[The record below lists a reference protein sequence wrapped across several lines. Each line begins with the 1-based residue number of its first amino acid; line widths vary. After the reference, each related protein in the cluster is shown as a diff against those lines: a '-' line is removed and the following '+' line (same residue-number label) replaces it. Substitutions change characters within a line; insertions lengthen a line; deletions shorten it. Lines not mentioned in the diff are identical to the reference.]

1 MNTKSPIFFSSYDCI
16 IASWNYFW
24 VLFTTLLC
32 YLWYRDKKITLKVL
46 GSQGRVGCV
55 YNNRI
60 HKNAYSRLSIGFFMG
75 VQTWDWPYARIHTLT
90 VTYTF
95 DNHPVCTKIF
105 CFPLFSRLSKVL
117 SGRKTFQH
125 FVTSQSVIVN
135 FLSWADF
142 LEFLF
147 RFCVFLLSQG
157 WFHLA

>member
-32 YLWYRDKKITLKVL
+32 YLWYRDKKIILKVL

-105 CFPLFSRLSKVL
+105 LLSPFFHDFLKYFQEEKLSNTLSLAKVWSL
-117 SGRKTFQH
+117 ISFHEQ
-125 FVTSQSVIVN
+125 I
-135 FLSWADF
+135 FLSSFLDF
-142 LEFLF
+142 AC
-147 RFCVFLLSQG
+147 FC
-157 WFHLA
+157 